1 MSIIIQLVWKGD
13 GARSLLLVCLTLTLL
28 DFQLAMYT
36 ALIILKRAC
45 VCIHI
50 AKLKLYN
57 NLLF

>member
-50 AKLKLYN
+50 AKLKL
-57 NLLF
+57 

>member
-1 MSIIIQLVWKGD
+1 MSMIIHLVWKGD

-36 ALIILKRAC
+36 APIILKRVCVC

-50 AKLKLYN
+50 AKLKL
-57 NLLF
+57 